1 MKRFEFRLERILEY
15 RQIQATLAQKELERL
30 HNVRRTMLDRLAEN
44 LQEISASWSSSC
56 AGDVVDVATL
66 DAASRYRDVLRK
78 DEARLKSQ
86 ISEAD
91 RKIQAQRKN
100 VVEADRRC
108 RLLEKLKERRK
119 KEWQLAIDREF
130 ELIAA
135 ETYRN
140 KTTVSPECRR

>member
-30 HNVRRTMLDRLAEN
+30 HNARRAVLDRLADN

-56 AGDVVDVATL
+56 TGDVVDVANL
-66 DAASRYRDVLRK
+66 DAASRYRDVLRR
-78 DEARLKSQ
+78 DEARLKLQ
-86 ISEAD
+86 ISEVD

-100 VVEADRRC
+100 VIEADRRC

-119 KEWQLAIDREF
+119 REWQSTIDREF
-130 ELIAA
+130 ERIAA
-135 ETYRN
+135 EAYRN